1 MKVCFSFHILNA
13 FHNQT
18 KRNISL
24 TFNSGSQKIEKV
36 NWIHKFQGKKN
47 FLNYTLGGI
56 FENKCW
62 WLTKTILEIQAAFA
76 KISNKNFIKLKQD
89 FIFNTCNCAVF
100 FSKVYN
106 GVEMRRSFYLT
117 LWPTQ
122 KCKIYLFFPSSSE
135 LHIPIS
141 TYMPLYSI
149 LECFAWRDKNSI

>member
-13 FHNQT
+13 FHYQT

-24 TFNSGSQKIEKV
+24 TFNSGSQKIGKV
-36 NWIHKFQGKKN
+36 NWIYKFQGKKN

-100 FSKVYN
+100 FLKVYN

-122 KCKIYLFFPSSSE
+122 KCKIFFFPYSSE

>member
-13 FHNQT
+13 FHYQT
-18 KRNISL
+18 KGNISL

-100 FSKVYN
+100 FLKVYN

-122 KCKIYLFFPSSSE
+122 KFKIYLFFSIQQWATYP
-135 LHIPIS
+135 HIHI
-141 TYMPLYSI
+141 YAFVFNFRMFCLK
-149 LECFAWRDKNSI
+149 R